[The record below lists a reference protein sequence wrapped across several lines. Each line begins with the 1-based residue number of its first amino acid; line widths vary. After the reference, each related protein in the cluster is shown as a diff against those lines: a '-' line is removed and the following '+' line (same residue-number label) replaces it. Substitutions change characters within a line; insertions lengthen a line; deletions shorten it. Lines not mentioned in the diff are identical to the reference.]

1 VTDPLVPLGDGDTE
15 VPEED
20 RAALIPTYI
29 ADLRELYAAEQENI
43 AAALIARHPSAEVL
57 LDDLYLRRL
66 HRAMFER
73 VWKWAGRYRM
83 RETNIGIDPTQIATE
98 VRRLTADALAWVES
112 GCYDEDGTAVRFH
125 HRMVQIHPFVNG
137 NGRHGRIAA
146 DLLVSAL
153 RQPAFSWG
161 QNLQVSTE
169 ELRARYIAAMRRV
182 DVDPEDLSDLLHF
195 ARS

>member
-1 VTDPLVPLGDGDTE
+1 
-15 VPEED
+15 
-20 RAALIPTYI
+20 
-29 ADLRELYAAEQENI
+29 
-43 AAALIARHPSAEVL
+43 
-57 LDDLYLRRL
+57 
-66 HRAMFER
+66 
-73 VWKWAGRYRM
+73 
-83 RETNIGIDPTQIATE
+83 
-98 VRRLTADALAWVES
+98 
-112 GCYDEDGTAVRFH
+112 
-125 HRMVQIHPFVNG
+125 MVQIHPFVNG